1 MNISNYSIK
10 VKNLVDVLASIGAHV
25 DDENLVVVTLN
36 AFGKDYSQ
44 FQTLI
49 TVQETF
55 FDFQEL
61 ITFLIHEEMRI
72 VSSNGG
78 SQESYFYSN
87 INRSRGSANKISF
100 QGQHGSSHGGHHQ
113 CEGQPHGGAQGN
125 FKGRGSHGGSGG
137 SHQGQ

>member
-1 MNISNYSIK
+1 MNISNYFIK

-25 DDENLVVVTLN
+25 DDENLMVMTLN

-55 FDFQEL
+55 LDFQEL
-61 ITFLIHEEMRI
+61 ITLFIRKEMRI

-78 SQESYFYSN
+78 SQESFFYSN
-87 INRSRGSANKISF
+87 TNRGRSRVNKFSF

-113 CEGQPHGGAQGN
+113 REG
-125 FKGRGSHGGSGG
+125 
-137 SHQGQ
+137 